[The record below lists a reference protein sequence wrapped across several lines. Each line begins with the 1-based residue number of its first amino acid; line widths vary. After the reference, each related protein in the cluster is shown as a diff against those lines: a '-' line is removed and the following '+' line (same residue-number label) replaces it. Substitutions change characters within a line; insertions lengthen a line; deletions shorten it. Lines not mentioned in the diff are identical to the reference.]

1 MAESPSS
8 RTKITGAIFALI
20 PVVIALAGLLN
31 GPSRDY
37 AEAALARSLVT
48 FAIARTLDG
57 VISVAQGTEVA
68 VEPGGVGVNFALG
81 QALDPINDL
90 VERFSAAMLVATSSL
105 ALQNMLLRISEW
117 WAINVALM
125 IAATFALVAVWK
137 PAWLGGISAR
147 TAMRVL
153 SIFVFVRFAVPVF
166 VLGSNLVFDT
176 FLAAQQQVANDA
188 LTATGR
194 EIEELTEE
202 SAQPAP
208 EEPSLTERL
217 EGLVDDSLQALD
229 VRSRVVGLV
238 ELVSDA
244 VEHIVDLI
252 VIFALQAIILP
263 LLFLWLFAEA
273 LRKIAA
279 RTAHL

>member
-1 MAESPSS
+1 M
-8 RTKITGAIFALI
+8 
-20 PVVIALAGLLN
+20 
-31 GPSRDY
+31 
-37 AEAALARSLVT
+37 
-48 FAIARTLDG
+48 
-57 VISVAQGTEVA
+57 
-68 VEPGGVGVNFALG
+68 
-81 QALDPINDL
+81 
-90 VERFSAAMLVATSSL
+90 
-105 ALQNMLLRISEW
+105 
-117 WAINVALM
+117 
-125 IAATFALVAVWK
+125 
-137 PAWLGGISAR
+137 
-147 TAMRVL
+147 
-153 SIFVFVRFAVPVF
+153 
-166 VLGSNLVFDT
+166 FDT
-176 FLAAQQQVANDA
+176 FLASQQQVANDA

-202 SAQPAP
+202 SAQPAA

-238 ELVSDA
+238 ELVSGA

>member
-1 MAESPSS
+1 
-8 RTKITGAIFALI
+8 
-20 PVVIALAGLLN
+20 
-31 GPSRDY
+31 
-37 AEAALARSLVT
+37 
-48 FAIARTLDG
+48 
-57 VISVAQGTEVA
+57 
-68 VEPGGVGVNFALG
+68 
-81 QALDPINDL
+81 
-90 VERFSAAMLVATSSL
+90 
-105 ALQNMLLRISEW
+105 
-117 WAINVALM
+117 M
-125 IAATFALVAVWK
+125 IAAAFALVAAWK
-137 PAWLGGISAR
+137 PVWLGGVSAR
-147 TAMRVL
+147 TVMRVL